1 MRDLEYAQKGNSF
14 YDDAMQG
21 TLFIF
26 SYKAGAMMKKWIALI
41 VLFLPLHFSCKIAE
55 LDELEI
61 FTDPPRFTEFVA
73 VSSADT
79 GKFFTDKI
87 EINKG
92 ETVTVTYTVIDA
104 ETLDFYYNDQCFIHD
119 PTVDNPERAGY
130 MFQDCQNSF
139 IFKLVAT
146 NRIGSASKKIEII
159 VR

>member
-1 MRDLEYAQKGNSF
+1 
-14 YDDAMQG
+14 
-21 TLFIF
+21 
-26 SYKAGAMMKKWIALI
+26 MKKWIALI
-41 VLFLPLHFSCKIAE
+41 VLFLPLLFSCKMAE
-55 LDELEI
+55 LDI

-92 ETVTVTYTVIDA
+92 ESVTITYTIIDA
-104 ETLDFYYNDQCFIHD
+104 ETLDFYCNDQCFIHD
-119 PTVDNPERAGY
+119 PKVSNPVRAGF
-130 MFQDCQNSF
+130 MFPDCQNF
-139 IFKLVAT
+139 FTFKLVAT

>member
-1 MRDLEYAQKGNSF
+1 
-14 YDDAMQG
+14 MQG
-21 TLFIF
+21 ILFIF
-26 SYKAGAMMKKWIALI
+26 SYKGAMMKKWIALI
-41 VLFLPLHFSCKIAE
+41 VLFLPLLFSCKMAE

-61 FTDPPRFTEFVA
+61 FTDPPRFTEFFA
-73 VSSADT
+73 SSADHT
-79 GKFFTDKI
+79 KFFTGKI

-104 ETLDFYYNDQCFIHD
+104 ETLDFYYNDKCFIHD
-119 PTVDNPERAGY
+119 PKVRNPERAGY

-146 NRIGSASKKIEII
+146 NRIGSASEKIEII